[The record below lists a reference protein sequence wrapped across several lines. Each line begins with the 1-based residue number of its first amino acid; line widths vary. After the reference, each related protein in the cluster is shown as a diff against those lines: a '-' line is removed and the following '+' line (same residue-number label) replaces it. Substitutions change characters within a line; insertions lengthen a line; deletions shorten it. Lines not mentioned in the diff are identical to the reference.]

1 MLYKAGADIRSLY
14 PVRTGLQKSLRL
26 GSNPSK
32 NSLLKFI
39 EFYKKN
45 KKKNVM
51 CLFSK
56 CPMLQN
62 TSTPRINWVHYE
74 ENAKICATHGND
86 QPCNPRYTV
95 YTFQCS
101 YATVIG
107 DGLWPL
113 YRHMT
118 LYTLPLHTT
127 GHNQTDHCVTTTGL
141 YLRCG

>member
-1 MLYKAGADIRSLY
+1 
-14 PVRTGLQKSLRL
+14 
-26 GSNPSK
+26 
-32 NSLLKFI
+32 
-39 EFYKKN
+39 
-45 KKKNVM
+45 M
-51 CLFSK
+51 CLYSK

-62 TSTPRINWVHYE
+62 TSTPWINWVHYE

-107 DGLWPL
+107 DGWWPL

-118 LYTLPLHTT
+118 LYTPPLHTT
-127 GHNQTDHCVTTTGL
+127 GHNQIDRCHDHRPRPSLRVTPLGCVSIREGGNTIPVYSLSLFFFTLQDISQT
-141 YLRCG
+141 